1 MYLSVNQQKGQQC
14 SSKEGF
20 HDTLE
25 ASLSGL
31 SPMQASIRA
40 GQILKDRL
48 GLKAGAK
55 LVNWER
61 ILQGENDDDDGNE
74 EVERFKYEQQLDR
87 AFLSKISIIGLG
99 FALMS
104 PVLGMST
111 TISIGLNNGGPLTI
125 VMGFIVCGFATWLC
139 SLSLGEIV
147 SRFPM
152 ELHGSSAMLA
162 PENYKLC
169 CSWFTGW
176 LMLLGNWTM
185 STSITF
191 AGAQLAISLINMANS
206 GLIREDLIMFFTVL
220 AFYLIVSV
228 VGLINLKFPGTIET
242 VNKVCVYWILYAVIF
257 IDILLLLFHSGSY
270 RSLKFAFTHFDN
282 SRSGYTSAVLSFMI
296 GFQQSNFTLQGFSM
310 LPALADEVKEP
321 ERDIPKG
328 MSSSVLISTCVG
340 IVFLLPIMIILPDL
354 QTIFRDSRVMPIVL
368 IFTSS
373 THSMFVS
380 IFLVIMILGN
390 LFFSGIGSMTTSS
403 RAVYSMSRDM
413 ALPYSEFW
421 SHVDASSKHKV
432 PKNSI
437 FLSMGISY
445 LLGLLALV
453 SAAAFNAFMG
463 AAVLCLCSATCIPLI
478 LVVVSRRRA
487 LRGSPIKV
495 KYRLGWPVNICSI
508 CWLLFT
514 MVVIC
519 LPPRV
524 PVTFETMNYA
534 VVVYLAFLGAITALY
549 FRWGKHHFRLPLVGG
564 DSKTDD
570 SVDTVILQEL
580 HTSK

>member
-1 MYLSVNQQKGQQC
+1 MYLPHGAL
-14 SSKEGF
+14 F
-20 HDTLE
+20 
-25 ASLSGL
+25 GL
-31 SPMQASIRA
+31 SLMQAYIKAS
-40 GQILKDRL
+40 QILKDRL
-48 GLKAGAK
+48 GLKAGSKIA
-55 LVNWER
+55 NWER
-61 ILQGENDDDDGNE
+61 ILQGEDEDNGIE
-74 EVERFKYEQQLDR
+74 EVEVFKYEQQLDR
-87 AFLSKISIIGLG
+87 AFLSKSSIIGLG

-125 VMGFIVCGFATWLC
+125 VMGFMVCGFATWLC

-162 PENYKLC
+162 PEKYKLS

-191 AGAQLAISLINMANS
+191 AGAQLVISLINMANS
-206 GLIREDLIMFFTVL
+206 ELIRKDLIMLFTVL
-220 AFYLIVSV
+220 VFYLIVSV

-270 RSLKFAFTHFDN
+270 RSLKFALTHFDN
-282 SRSGYTSAVLSFMI
+282 SRSGYTSAALSFMI

-310 LPALADEVKEP
+310 LPALADEVKTP
-321 ERDIPKG
+321 ERDIPRG
-328 MSSSVLISTCVG
+328 MSTSVLISTFVG
-340 IVFLLPIMIILPDL
+340 IVFLLPIMVILPDL
-354 QTIFRDSRVMPIVL
+354 QTIFHDSSILPIVL

-413 ALPYSEFW
+413 ALPFSETW
-421 SHVDASSKHKV
+421 SHVDASSKHMV

-437 FLSMGISY
+437 YLSMGISY
-445 LLGLLALV
+445 FLGLLALV
-453 SAAAFNAFMG
+453 STAAFNAFMG

-478 LVVVSRRRA
+478 LVIVSRRRA
-487 LRGSPIKV
+487 LRGSPIKIR
-495 KYRLGWPVNICSI
+495 YRLGWPVNLSCV

-514 MVVIC
+514 MAIIC

-524 PVTFETMNYA
+524 PVTFGTMNYA
-534 VVVYLAFLGAITALY
+534 IVVYLLFLGCITALY
-549 FRWGKHHFRLPLVGG
+549 FRWGKYHFKLPLVGD
-564 DSKTDD
+564 DSKTEN
-570 SVDTVILQEL
+570 SVDTIALQEL
-580 HTSK
+580 RTFK

>member
-1 MYLSVNQQKGQQC
+1 
-14 SSKEGF
+14 
-20 HDTLE
+20 
-25 ASLSGL
+25 
-31 SPMQASIRA
+31 MQASIRA
-40 GQILKDRL
+40 GQILRDRL
-48 GLKAGAK
+48 GFQAGSNI
-55 LVNWER
+55 VNWER
-61 ILQGENDDDDGNE
+61 ILQDDDDNGIE
-74 EVERFKYEQQLDR
+74 EVQRFEYEQQLDR
-87 AFLSKISIIGLG
+87 AFLSKSSIIGLG

-111 TISIGLNNGGPLTI
+111 TISIGLNNGGPFTI
-125 VMGFIVCGFATWLC
+125 VMGFIICGFATWLC

-162 PENYKLC
+162 PKNYKLC

-191 AGAQLAISLINMANS
+191 AGAQLAISLINMSHS
-206 GLIREDLIMFFTVL
+206 GLIREDLIMFFTVV

-228 VGLINLKFPGTIET
+228 VGLINIKFAGIIET
-242 VNKVCVYWILYAVIF
+242 VNKVCVYWIIYAVIF

-270 RSLKFAFTHFDN
+270 RSLKYALTHFDN
-282 SRSGYTSAVLSFMI
+282 SRSGYASSALSFMI

-310 LPALADEVKEP
+310 LPALADEVKQP

-328 MSSSVLISTCVG
+328 MSTSVLISTFVG
-340 IVFLLPIMIILPDL
+340 IVFLFPIMLILPDL
-354 QTIFRDSRVMPIVL
+354 QTIFNDPTVMPIVL
-368 IFTSS
+368 IFTNS

-413 ALPYSEFW
+413 ALPFSATW

-432 PKNSI
+432 PTNSI
-437 FLSMGISY
+437 LLSMGVSY
-445 LLGLLALV
+445 LLGILALV
-453 SAAAFNAFMG
+453 STTAFNAFMG

-478 LVVVSRRRA
+478 LVIVSRRKA

-495 KYRLGWPVNICSI
+495 RYGLGWLVNLSSI
-508 CWLLFT
+508 CWLLYT

-519 LPPRV
+519 LPPKV
-524 PVTFETMNYA
+524 PVTFATMNYA
-534 VVVYLAFLGAITALY
+534 FVVYLLFVGGITALY
-549 FRWGKHHFRLPLVGG
+549 FRWGKDHFRLPLVEG
-564 DSKTDD
+564 DSKTDI
-570 SVDTVILQEL
+570 SEDTIALQEL
-580 HTSK
+580 QASK